1 MTFLPALRDMWQPCF
16 TYQVKV
22 FPCTPSPGILSARR
36 LTNASSATSARATA
50 LSRRCRQV
58 SWPQVRRPA
67 GATLPRDRPA
77 SHARSFVDYCSA
89 CRVCNEVCP
98 AGVKIAE
105 INARAKAQI
114 VADRGIPLRN
124 WFLGRNEMLGK
135 IGSLA
140 PHLANL
146 GMHNPVSRYL
156 AEKVMG
162 VARHA
167 PIPRW
172 STEGTYAAWLKRT
185 QDKRL
190 KSDKKVVYF
199 HGCSTMYYEP
209 CVGKAAVAVMEHNG
223 YEIIVPPQNCC
234 GLPMLNNG
242 EFPAA
247 EKLFRKNLA
256 YLLPYAD
263 KGYPIVGTSIS
274 CVLVLRE
281 EASEML
287 DIENEETHRLKLALW
302 DMSEWL
308 RELHD
313 QNELRTDFRELPM
326 VLPYHVSCQTRAHRM
341 GKPAL
346 DVMSLIPSL
355 DVRPGNARCCG
366 LAGTYGYKAESTTLP
381 CRWARKRSTLC
392 KRKAK
397 DVRIVTSDSEI
408 CRWQLQHGTKKLG
421 RHPVEILAAAYGLY
435 DLEKRRLT
443 EC

>member
-1 MTFLPALRDMWQPCF
+1 MHTASWHSVGMTLDECIKCNICTSYCPVAAVTDKFPGPKYAGPQAQRF
-16 TYQVKV
+16 RESGQVK
-22 FPCTPSPGILSARR
+22 SPDYS
-36 LTNASSATSARATA
+36 
-50 LSRRCRQV
+50 
-58 SWPQVRRPA
+58 
-67 GATLPRDRPA
+67 
-77 SHARSFVDYCSA
+77 VDYCSA

-98 AGVKIAE
+98 SGVKIAE

-124 WFLGRNEMLGK
+124 WFLGRNEMLGR
-135 IGSLA
+135 IGSFA

-146 GMHNPVSRYL
+146 GMHNPVSRFM

-162 VARHA
+162 IARHA

-172 STEGTYAAWLKRT
+172 STEGTFESWFKRT
-185 QDKRL
+185 PRL

-209 CVGKAAVAVMEHNG
+209 QVGKAAVAVLEHLG
-223 YEIIVPPQNCC
+223 YEVIVPRQNCC

-247 EKLFRKNLA
+247 EKLYRSNIA
-256 YLLPYAD
+256 NLLPYAD

-281 EASEML
+281 EATEML
-287 DIENEETHRLKLALW
+287 DLENDQTRRLGSALW

-308 RELHD
+308 REL
-313 QNELRTDFRELPM
+313 NEHGQLDTHFQELKM
-326 VLPYHVSCQTRAHRM
+326 VVPYHVSCQARAHRM
-341 GKPAL
+341 GRPAL
-346 DVMSLIPSL
+346 DVMTLIPGL
-355 DVRPGNARCCG
+355 DVREGNAKCCG
-366 LAGTYGYKAESTTLP
+366 LAGTYGYKAEKYDIAMQIGEEAF
-381 CRWARKRSTLC
+381 RF
-392 KRKAK
+392 
-397 DVRIVTSDSEI
+397 VRAQGEGVQFVTSDSEI

-435 DLEKRRLT
+435 DLDQRALLPNRPESK
-443 EC
+443 

>member
-1 MTFLPALRDMWQPCF
+1 MHT
-16 TYQVKV
+16 
-22 FPCTPSPGILSARR
+22 
-36 LTNASSATSARATA
+36 
-50 LSRRCRQV
+50 V
-58 SWPQVRRPA
+58 SWHSV
-67 GATLPRDRPA
+67 GATLDECIKCNICTSYCPVAAVTDKFPGPKYVGPQAQRFREIGQLHTPDH
-77 SHARSFVDYCSA
+77 SVDYCSA

-98 AGVKIAE
+98 AGVKVAE

-146 GMHNPVSRYL
+146 GMHNPVSRYM
-156 AEKVMG
+156 AEKIMG

-172 STEGTYAAWLKRT
+172 STEGTFEAWLKRT
-185 QDKRL
+185 QDRRL
-190 KSDKKVVYF
+190 KSEQKVVYF

-223 YEIIVPPQNCC
+223 YEVIVPPQNCC

-247 EKLFRKNLA
+247 EKLFRNNLA

-287 DIENEETHRLKLALW
+287 DIENEETHRLKLAMW

-313 QNELRTDFRELPM
+313 QHELRTDFHETPM
-326 VLPYHVSCQTRAHRM
+326 VLPYHVSCQSRAHRM

-346 DVMSLIPSL
+346 DVMTLIPGL
-355 DVRPGNARCCG
+355 DVRLGNARCCG
-366 LAGTYGYKAESTTLP
+366 LAGTYGYKAEKYDI
-381 CRWARKRSTLC
+381 AMKVGQE
-392 KRKAK
+392 AF
-397 DVRIVTSDSEI
+397 DFVQAQGQEVRMVTSDSEI

-421 RHPVEILAAAYGLY
+421 RHPVEVLAAAYGLY
-435 DLEKRRLT
+435 DLETRQLI
-443 EC
+443 E

>member
-1 MTFLPALRDMWQPCF
+1 MHT
-16 TYQVKV
+16 
-22 FPCTPSPGILSARR
+22 
-36 LTNASSATSARATA
+36 
-50 LSRRCRQV
+50 V
-58 SWPQVRRPA
+58 SWHSVGTTLDECIKCNICTSYCPVAAVTDKFPGPKYVGPQAQRFREIGQLHTP
-67 GATLPRDRPA
+67 DH
-77 SHARSFVDYCSA
+77 SVDYCSA

-98 AGVKIAE
+98 AGVKVAE

-172 STEGTYAAWLKRT
+172 STEGTFEAWLKRT
-185 QDKRL
+185 QDKRR
-190 KSDKKVVYF
+190 KSDKKAVYF

-223 YEIIVPPQNCC
+223 YEVIVPPQNCC

-242 EFPAA
+242 EFPTA
-247 EKLFRKNLA
+247 EKLFRNNLA
-256 YLLPYAD
+256 YLLPYVD

-274 CVLVLRE
+274 CILVLRE

-287 DIENEETHRLKLALW
+287 DIENEETHRLKLAMW

-313 QNELRTDFRELPM
+313 QNELRADFRELPM
-326 VLPYHVSCQTRAHRM
+326 VLPYHVSCQSRAHRM

-346 DVMSLIPSL
+346 DVMTLIPGL
-355 DVRPGNARCCG
+355 DVRLGNARCCG
-366 LAGTYGYKAESTTLP
+366 LAGTYGYKAEKYDI
-381 CRWARKRSTLC
+381 AMQVGQE
-392 KRKAK
+392 AFDFVQAQGE
-397 DVRIVTSDSEI
+397 DVRMVASDSEI

-435 DLEKRRLT
+435 DLEARRLI
-443 EC
+443 E